1 MANDE
6 KKKIITQTGESGYAK
21 ESGSSLREESY
32 LYDLDGKI
40 IEDETG
46 ESGSGSF
53 GGQTGEVE
61 FRFHDATQV
70 ANRDDLLP
78 PEEIK
83 RLLIVHKETHKA
95 RVDKQK
101 ITREQRNALKQG
113 VYVAPTVAQQLGRG
127 GSGGSVS
134 PYKKHPISDKAQF
147 SGIDKQVIGIPSLNE
162 ADTNPEQK
170 DKLENRLQN
179 RLQNAPKFNPRPRF
193 PG

>member
-6 KKKIITQTGESGYAK
+6 KKKIITQTGEPGYAK
-21 ESGSSLREESY
+21 ESGSNSREESY

-40 IEDETG
+40 IQDDDDD
-46 ESGSGSF
+46 SASGSF
-53 GGQTGEVE
+53 GGQTGEIA
-61 FRFHDATQV
+61 FRFHDAMQV
-70 ANRDDLLP
+70 SNRDDLLP
-78 PEEIK
+78 PEEIR
-83 RLLIVHKETHKA
+83 RLLIVHKETHKG

-101 ITREQRNALKQG
+101 VNREQRNALKEG

-127 GSGGSVS
+127 GSGSS
-134 PYKKHPISDKAQF
+134 AFKKHPISDMAQF
-147 SGIDKQVIGIPSLNE
+147 SGIDKQVIGIPSNNE

-179 RLQNAPKFNPRPRF
+179 RLQNTPKFNPRPRP